1 MTDAELA
8 KAVADAC
15 GMEVDMVYIG
25 GKLAFCEY
33 PEGGGFDPAFNWN
46 QAMLA
51 AEKCGLFSKHHAAY
65 SISVDGTHRVSLYC
79 KGHRCAAYGE
89 SGPRAICEAILAVT
103 KGEKA

>member
-15 GMEVDMVYIG
+15 GMEVDMVYVG

-33 PEGGGFDPAFNWN
+33 PEGGDFDPAFNWN

-51 AEKCGLFSKHHAAY
+51 AEKCGLFVSPWAALQKSEGLWHVFY
-65 SISVDGTHRVSLYC
+65 FDSSCHMTAIISN
-79 KGHRCAAYGE
+79 A

-103 KGEKA
+103 KQQP